1 MKASCYAVKKYSSH
15 RCIPVSIDQALVRM
29 LEAEKAAAAAAE
41 LMAAEQEAAEMVLA
55 VADAAANPI
64 HADVPEGVE
73 PFTLYTVLPGA
84 KSTTRTQF
92 TRSNTKCDA
101 CELEESATRIFER
114 CERCNIVYH
123 RSCLEPQGS
132 YVFLCDYPQCREE
145 WDALIA
151 DPELELPNDV

>member
-1 MKASCYAVKKYSSH
+1 
-15 RCIPVSIDQALVRM
+15 M